1 MKISLIHI
9 AFSFYFI
16 LIATQL
22 MAQNNGSHY
31 YIPEQI
37 YINNDTNFFQHYGA
51 KNSISK
57 FYEKIE
63 NLCLCGD
70 EKVTILHIGASHVQ
84 GGSWSWE
91 LKKKFEE
98 LCPFSEGTPGYVFP
112 FSIAN
117 TNHPIFY
124 RSEFSGK
131 WDFTRITDKELKC
144 LVGLSGI
151 AAFTQDS
158 VVELK
163 FFFNKISEIEKRKF
177 SRIRIFSNLSDT
189 LSYSLIVNG
198 NTNLKNITF
207 DTITGSI
214 IVDFNTLQDS
224 ISVLFSK
231 KDSINTELIFYG
243 ILTEILKPSF
253 NFISIGIN
261 GASTSSYLKAELFD
275 KHLSAINPDLVIF
288 SIGVNDAS
296 AKDFNRNK
304 YFANYQTLI
313 DKVRNNNPNCAI
325 ILTTNTDFYNS
336 RSGVNKNYTEV
347 YSVMKELAEKN
358 DCVVWN
364 LFSVMGGEK
373 SILLWKNDNLA
384 TKDKIHFSSEGYRII
399 ARLMF
404 NAFLEDFVDYLN
416 NKVNGKF

>member
-9 AFSFYFI
+9 AFNLIF
-16 LIATQL
+16 IATQL
-22 MAQNNGSHY
+22 MAQNNGSHF
-31 YIPEQI
+31 YIPEQK
-37 YINNDTNFFQHYGA
+37 YINNDTNYFQHFGA
-51 KNSISK
+51 KNSINK

-98 LCPFSEGTPGYVFP
+98 LCPFSEGAPGYVFP

-124 RSEFSGK
+124 RSEFLGK
-131 WDFTRITDKELKC
+131 WDFTKITDKELKRIA
-144 LVGLSGI
+144 GLSGI

-158 VVELK
+158 IVGLK
-163 FFFNKISEIEKRKF
+163 FFFNKIAEIEKRKF

-189 LSYSLIVNG
+189 LSYSLMVNG
-198 NTNLKNITF
+198 NTDLQNIKF

-214 IVDFNTLQDS
+214 IADFNTLQDS
-224 ISVLFSK
+224 ISVLFCK
-231 KDSINTELIFYG
+231 KDSLNTELIFYG
-243 ILTEILKPSF
+243 ILTENPQPSV

-288 SIGVNDAS
+288 SIGVNDAA
-296 AKDFNRNK
+296 AKDFNRNR
-304 YFANYQTLI
+304 YFENYQNLI
-313 DKVRNNNPNCAI
+313 NKVRKNNPNCAI
-325 ILTTNTDFYNS
+325 ILTTNTDFFNS
-336 RSGVNKNYTEV
+336 RSGINKNYNEV

-358 DCVVWN
+358 DCVLWN

-373 SILLWKNDNLA
+373 SILSWKNDNLA

-404 NAFLEDFVDYLN
+404 NAFLEDFVVYLN
-416 NKVNGKF
+416 TKGNDKFK